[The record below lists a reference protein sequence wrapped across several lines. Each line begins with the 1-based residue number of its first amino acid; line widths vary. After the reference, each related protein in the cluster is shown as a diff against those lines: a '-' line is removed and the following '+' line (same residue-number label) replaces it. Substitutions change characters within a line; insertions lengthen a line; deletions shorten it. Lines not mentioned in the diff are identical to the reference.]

1 MKHFRLNDGPQQLKA
16 KNLNQVRPLKSAH
29 GPIWNQQQPRQRKR
43 KSKRPEAGGGV
54 ENGAIDTIQ
63 ADIPRLY

>member
-16 KNLNQVRPLKSAH
+16 KNLNQVRPLRSAH

-43 KSKRPEAGGGV
+43 KSKGPEAGGGV
-54 ENGAIDTIQ
+54 DNGANDRDE
-63 ADIPRLY
+63 ANNP